1 MTHWLQRCCVLFC
14 IGGLVAA
21 TQAREMP
28 EFAALVE
35 RQAAVVVNISATRQT
50 KVPKAPFLRPERDE
64 GIPGWL
70 QRMLPALPDVPD
82 EGEGDRATGSGF
94 VIGADGYILTNANV
108 VEDAS
113 EILVRFNDKREYLAR
128 LVGTDRRTDIALLRV
143 DARHLVQ
150 ARLGDP
156 ARLRVGDW
164 VLAIGSPFGFE
175 SSVTAGIVSAKG
187 RSLPDESI
195 VPFIQT
201 DVAINPGNSGG
212 PLFNLSGEVIGIN
225 SQIYSRTG
233 VFMGLS
239 FAIPIDVAMD
249 VQTQL
254 RQYGRVRRGRIGV
267 LAQEVTRDMAE
278 SFGLIQPFGALVSQI
293 DVGGPAAT
301 AGMKSGD
308 VIVRFDGKDVKNS
321 SDLPRIVGSVRPGAQ
336 VVVQYWRAAKL
347 QAAKLTVAE
356 FAEEQSAAPVRPA
369 ESSPRGTN
377 ALGLIVQDLSR
388 DARRTTSAEA
398 GVAIREVLGVA
409 GRVEL
414 RQGDVVVAL
423 VLKGVTNDIRS
434 AVHFNRMVNDL
445 PRGTAVTLLVRR
457 GDAQS
462 FVGMKI
468 PGK

>member
-1 MTHWLQRCCVLFC
+1 
-14 IGGLVAA
+14 
-21 TQAREMP
+21 MP

-35 RQAAVVVNISATRQT
+35 KQAPVVVNISATRQT
-50 KVPKAPFLRPERDE
+50 KVPKAPFLRSERDD

-70 QRMLPALPDVPD
+70 QRMLPAPPDMLD
-82 EGEGDRATGSGF
+82 EEEDDRATGSGF
-94 VIGADGYILTNANV
+94 VIGVEGYILTNAHV
-108 VEDAS
+108 VEGAS
-113 EILVRFNDKREYLAR
+113 EILVRFNDRREYPGR
-128 LVGTDRRTDIALLRV
+128 LVGADRRTDVALLKV
-143 DARHLVQ
+143 DARNLRQ

-187 RSLPDESI
+187 RSLPDESL

-233 VFMGLS
+233 GFMGLS

-249 VQTQL
+249 VQAQL
-254 RQYGRVRRGRIGV
+254 RQNGRVRRGRIGV
-267 LAQEVTRDMAE
+267 LVQEVTRDMAD
-278 SFGLIQPFGALVSQI
+278 SFGLAQPIGALVSQI
-293 DVGGPAAT
+293 DAGGPAAA
-301 AGMKSGD
+301 AGIKSGD
-308 VIVRFDGKDVKNS
+308 IIVRFDGKEVKSS
-321 SDLPRIVGSVRPGAQ
+321 SDLPRIVGGVRPGMQ
-336 VVVQYWRAAKL
+336 TVVQYWRAARL
-347 QAAKLTVAE
+347 QTAQLAVAE
-356 FAEEQSAAPVRPA
+356 FAEESSLVPVRQTEP
-369 ESSPRGTN
+369 SLRGAN

-388 DARRTTSAEA
+388 DERHTTS
-398 GVAIREVLGVA
+398 GVAIREVLGAA
-409 GRVEL
+409 GRAEL

-423 VLKGVTNDIRS
+423 VLHGAPSDIRS
-434 AVHFNRMVNDL
+434 ATHFNRMVNDL
-445 PRGTAVTLLVRR
+445 PRGSAVTLLVRR

-462 FVGMKI
+462 FVAMKV